1 MTIPSLASTSLTSRN
16 LPADRYH
23 IGVRLGS
30 IGLWVVIL
38 VALYAVVAYVLRLV
52 LGETFGGIYLIL
64 LEGRHVRQRHEV
76 LGETFGG
83 IYLIPIIVALFLSQ
97 PVSRWAEGLLM
108 QRWPSGRA
116 VRLEDGALT
125 LVEKS
130 GPVRFDLSSGK
141 ANFWRWHFVVKNR
154 RSGRVSNGDQ
164 VCALRLVQGEAV
176 VSLYAFV
183 NKKNVE
189 ALFARYPFFELQ
201 RATDPEKRPLGGRE
215 AVFFAAEQTRWES
228 GAELDPADFEALL
241 NHLAAYLPEFKSNT
255 SS

>member
-38 VALYAVVAYVLRLV
+38 VALYAVFAYVLRL
-52 LGETFGGIYLIL
+52 
-64 LEGRHVRQRHEV
+64 V